1 MGSHGENMIS
11 KRKMKRQELIQTV
24 DTLSWITQELMQKVR
39 TLEVVLNMY
48 VDFEGNEDEFKKYL
62 EKNING
68 EHKQPKRKRSRRSTK
83 TSK

>member
-48 VDFEGNEDEFKKYL
+48 VDFEGNEDKFKKYL
-62 EKNING
+62 EKNVNG
-68 EHKQPKRKRSRRSTK
+68 KPKED
-83 TSK
+83 

>member
-1 MGSHGENMIS
+1 MIS

-24 DTLSWITQELMQKVR
+24 DTLSYITQELMRKVG

-68 EHKQPKRKRSRRSTK
+68 KPKED
-83 TSK
+83 